1 MHSKENNDIS
11 NDAKDVNT
19 SIPESTTSFF
29 QEYKWPNL
37 EAYPEQNNPFKATV
51 FEKSEISTSKIIKKA
66 YNNYYLKNSLLSKK
80 NILFTEEYNK
90 INLVYNSII
99 MYKGPKDF
107 IFDQYLLSL
116 NKREL
121 LLSKIPKGK
130 IKDFNGVY
138 FSEKNLVKNNAEFMR
153 NLNKSH
159 NDSEL
164 SQEDKIKNNKII
176 NHPVLYLN
184 FDYVTCILI
193 IRNDINFEF
202 TIMVLS
208 GTKTYH
214 FKFHIMNNNNKIF
227 KSLILL
233 LQRNIIES
241 KGYANNLLNIS
252 LIPNFYKTYFI
263 KHLEFEER
271 ANTGDI
277 LIFKGFRMSSKC
289 QRFFTG
295 ADYDHVALLI
305 RKNNILYV
313 YESTLEEGCKLMSWK
328 EFVENIWNLLYDK
341 MAYRELLIDV
351 ENALEL
357 KKIREKLQI
366 LCEQFVKKTENK
378 NYFVSLKKILCGSKF
393 KKDKKETDWENKE
406 GFSCSSLVISSY
418 IKMEIVPYLRNVD
431 EILPGDFSQDSNMVF
446 NKEYSLSPEYI
457 INFN

>member
-1 MHSKENNDIS
+1 MHSKEKNNIS
-11 NDAKDVNT
+11 NDTKDVNT

-29 QEYKWPNL
+29 QEYNWPNL
-37 EAYPEQNNPFKATV
+37 EAYPEQNNPFRTHIFQKT
-51 FEKSEISTSKIIKKA
+51 EISASKIIKQA
-66 YNNYYLKNSLLSKK
+66 YHNDYLKNNLLSKK

-90 INLVYNSII
+90 INMVYNSII

-153 NLNKSH
+153 NLNKSY

-193 IRNDINFEF
+193 IRNHINFEF

-208 GTKTYH
+208 GKKTYN

-233 LQRNIIES
+233 LQRNIFES
-241 KGYANNLLNIS
+241 KGYKSNLLNIS
-252 LIPNFYKTYFI
+252 LI
-263 KHLEFEER
+263 
-271 ANTGDI
+271 
-277 LIFKGFRMSSKC
+277 FR
-289 QRFFTG
+289 
-295 ADYDHVALLI
+295 I
-305 RKNNILYV
+305 
-313 YESTLEEGCKLMSWK
+313 
-328 EFVENIWNLLYDK
+328 
-341 MAYRELLIDV
+341 
-351 ENALEL
+351 
-357 KKIREKLQI
+357 
-366 LCEQFVKKTENK
+366 
-378 NYFVSLKKILCGSKF
+378 
-393 KKDKKETDWENKE
+393 
-406 GFSCSSLVISSY
+406 
-418 IKMEIVPYLRNVD
+418 
-431 EILPGDFSQDSNMVF
+431 
-446 NKEYSLSPEYI
+446 
-457 INFN
+457 